1 MSESTKGTQPERN
14 WGGERRLEG
23 VGWLS
28 VGRGTTSP
36 PRQTCKKQR
45 IQKRLRKTTVQ
56 QLGEFWGYRGRAEL
70 AADNNDCNNSTKYDH
85 GSGMCAFSFVLSALF
100 SFFSFLDSEHV
111 YVCERRGCF
120 VMCSEELVFLPFRPF
135 TLFFVNIHHLDRLDS
150 VHCGAGWA
158 NVRSL
163 SLLHCL
169 SVPCRLFQQNICTRN
184 NAHSSNSQ
192 TWEFVLRD
200 CPLQRGPAQW

>member
-1 MSESTKGTQPERN
+1 MNERYPTREKLRRRETFRGSGLGGCGEGDHQPTEDKLARSRGCRKGSARQQCSSSASFESTEAEQ
-14 WGGERRLEG
+14 RL
-23 VGWLS
+23 
-28 VGRGTTSP
+28 
-36 PRQTCKKQR
+36 QR
-45 IQKRLRKTTVQ
+45 ITMIATTQ
-56 QLGEFWGYRGRAEL
+56 QNMTTEL
-70 AADNNDCNNSTKYDH
+70 VCVH
-85 GSGMCAFSFVLSALF
+85 LLLF
-100 SFFSFLDSEHV
+100 CPHFFFSFLSFQIQSTCMCVREG
-111 YVCERRGCF
+111 GCF

-150 VHCGAGWA
+150 VHCGAGWG

-192 TWEFVLRD
+192 T
-200 CPLQRGPAQW
+200 